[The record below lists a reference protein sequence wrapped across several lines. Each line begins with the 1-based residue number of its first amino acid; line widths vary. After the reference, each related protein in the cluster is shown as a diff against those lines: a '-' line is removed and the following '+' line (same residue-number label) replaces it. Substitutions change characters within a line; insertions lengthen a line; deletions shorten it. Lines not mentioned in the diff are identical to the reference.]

1 MTSLSSREN
10 KKKSSVT
17 EHSKKAK
24 RNFTEDS
31 KILNQ
36 MSNIAIP
43 WNVEL
48 EQKLTDVRRYALYK
62 KIVKSQ
68 RVWKK
73 LSAQNSVS

>member
-1 MTSLSSREN
+1 
-10 KKKSSVT
+10 
-17 EHSKKAK
+17 
-24 RNFTEDS
+24 
-31 KILNQ
+31 